1 MLTSDSQQDAEYAE
15 EHLHHKVRW
24 FGKLNPQDATHWAVT
39 IDGHLAQPFRAISGN
54 GVYGA
59 DPGDEAQCFGTA
71 DIPITGMKW
80 GDFDEILIV
89 ANSSN
94 TLYLG
99 RLVWGTGTLAASIGL
114 GQYSEFVFFRPAAD
128 NNRKVF
134 VATCEKIPIEIAG
147 LPVKIW
153 VQCQNATDNATIDFI
168 IGVHG
173 YNF

>member
-1 MLTSDSQQDAEYAE
+1 VLTHDSQRESEYSE
-15 EHLHHKVRW
+15 DHLHHKVRW
-24 FGKLNPQDATHWAVT
+24 FTKKAVQTATEWMDVLA
-39 IDGHLAQPFRAISGN
+39 GHLANPYRAISGN
-54 GVYGA
+54 HTWGA

-71 DIPITGMKW
+71 DIPIAGMKW
-80 GDFDEILIV
+80 GDFDEILVV

-134 VATCEKIPIEIAG
+134 IATCEKIPIVIAG
-147 LPVKIW
+147 LPVQVW
-153 VQCQNATDNATIDFI
+153 VQCQNATDNATLDFI